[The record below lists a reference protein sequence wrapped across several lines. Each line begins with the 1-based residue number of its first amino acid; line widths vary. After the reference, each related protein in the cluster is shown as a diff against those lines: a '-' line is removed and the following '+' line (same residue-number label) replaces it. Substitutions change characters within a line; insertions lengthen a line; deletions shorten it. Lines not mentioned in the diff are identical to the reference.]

1 MRFLGWENEWM
12 AVLLTEIR
20 NMKRQH
26 IFRGRM
32 SSVLGVLSL
41 LS

>member
-1 MRFLGWENEWM
+1 M
-12 AVLLTEIR
+12 AVLLTEVR
-20 NMKRQH
+20 NTKREH

-32 SSVLGVLSL
+32 NLILDVLSL